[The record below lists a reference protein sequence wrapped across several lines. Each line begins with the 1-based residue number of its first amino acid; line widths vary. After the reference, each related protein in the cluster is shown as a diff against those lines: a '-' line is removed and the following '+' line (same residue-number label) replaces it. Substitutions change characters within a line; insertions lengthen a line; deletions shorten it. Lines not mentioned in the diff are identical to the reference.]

1 MLVPVG
7 VSGEGARRMTASV
20 PASSAVEDYL
30 EQIHQLIEA
39 KGYAR
44 AVEIAENLGVAQ
56 ASVSNML
63 QKLDQDGY
71 VVREKYR
78 GVVLTDEGR
87 RVAERIVARHAL
99 LTRLLRA
106 FALDEDVI
114 YKDVEGME
122 HHISRP
128 TLEVLTAIC
137 EELENDPALL
147 RKLRRKL
154 QRK

>member
-1 MLVPVG
+1 MA
-7 VSGEGARRMTASV
+7 EAQTATQ
-20 PASSAVEDYL
+20 AVEDYL
-30 EQIHQLIEA
+30 EQIHQLIEG

-63 QKLDQDGY
+63 QKLDQDGF

-78 GVVLTDEGR
+78 GVTLTDHGR
-87 RVAERIVARHAL
+87 EVAERIVVRHEL

-106 FALDEDVI
+106 FELPEDII
-114 YKDVEGME
+114 YRDVEGME

-128 TLEVLTAIC
+128 TLEVITAIC
-137 EELENDPALL
+137 EELEGDPALL
-147 RKLRRKL
+147 RKLQRRI
-154 QRK
+154 RKG

>member
-1 MLVPVG
+1 
-7 VSGEGARRMTASV
+7 MTQAQT
-20 PASSAVEDYL
+20 ASSAVEDYL
-30 EQIHQLIEA
+30 EQIHQPIES

-44 AVEIAENLGVAQ
+44 TVENAENLGDAP

-63 QKLDQDGY
+63 QKLDQDGF

-78 GVVLTDEGR
+78 GVTLTDHGR
-87 RVAERIVARHAL
+87 EVAKRIVARHEL

-106 FALDEDVI
+106 FELDEDII
-114 YKDVEGME
+114 YHDVEGME

-128 TLEVLTAIC
+128 TLQVLTAIC

-147 RKLRRKL
+147 RKLRRRVKHA
-154 QRK
+154 

>member
-1 MLVPVG
+1 LQRIGFPF
-7 VSGEGARRMTASV
+7 SMTAMAQAQT
-20 PASSAVEDYL
+20 ASSAVEDYL
-30 EQIHQLIEA
+30 EQIHQLIET

-44 AVEIAENLGVAQ
+44 SVEIAENLGVAQ

-78 GVVLTDEGR
+78 GVTLTDRGR
-87 RVAERIVARHAL
+87 AVAERIVARHEL

-106 FALDEDVI
+106 FALDEKII
-114 YKDVEGME
+114 YRDVEGME

-128 TLEVLTAIC
+128 TLQVLTAIC

-147 RKLRRKL
+147 RKLRR
-154 QRK
+154 RIAGA

>member
-1 MLVPVG
+1 MRHLRADFRVMA
-7 VSGEGARRMTASV
+7 EAQT
-20 PASSAVEDYL
+20 ASSAVEDYL
-30 EQIHQLIEA
+30 EQIHQLIEG

-63 QKLDQDGY
+63 HKLDQDGF

-78 GVVLTDEGR
+78 GITLTDHGR
-87 RVAERIVARHAL
+87 KVAERIVIRHDL

-106 FALDEDVI
+106 FELPEDII
-114 YKDVEGME
+114 YRDVEGME

-128 TLEVLTAIC
+128 TLKVLTAIC
-137 EELENDPALL
+137 EELETAPDLL
-147 RKLRRKL
+147 RKLRRRVK
-154 QRK
+154 KA

>member
-1 MLVPVG
+1 M
-7 VSGEGARRMTASV
+7 SEAI

-30 EQIHQLIEA
+30 EQIHQLIEE

-44 AVEIAENLGVAQ
+44 AVEVAERLGVAQ

-87 RVAERIVARHAL
+87 AVARRIVARHEL

-106 FALDEDVI
+106 FELDEEII
-114 YKDVEGME
+114 YHDVEGME

-128 TLEVLTAIC
+128 TLGVLTAIC
-137 EELENDPALL
+137 EELEADPALL
-147 RKLRRKL
+147 RKLRR
-154 QRK
+154 RIRRG